1 MKRLLRVYLLHL
13 FSLWALTQLF
23 KDSFMVNGDVWT
35 YLFSALI
42 LGAMNL
48 LLKPLLKLLFFPINA
63 LTLGLFSVLINSGI
77 FYIFLRAMPQIKLVP
92 WPFPG
97 LSLIGFTIQPFT
109 LNYLATLIVVS
120 LMLTFITNFLTY
132 LIK

>member
-1 MKRLLRVYLLHL
+1 MKSLLRVYLLHL

-23 KDSFMVNGDVWT
+23 KGSFMVNGDIRT
-35 YLFSALI
+35 YLFAALI

-77 FYIFLRAMPQIKLVP
+77 FYIFLRVMPQIKLAP
-92 WPFPG
+92 WAFPG
-97 LSLIGFTIQPFT
+97 ISIIGFTIQPLT

>member
-23 KDSFMVNGDVWT
+23 KGSFMVNGDIRT
-35 YLFSALI
+35 YLFAALI

-77 FYIFLRAMPQIKLVP
+77 FYIFLRILPQIKLTP
-92 WPFPG
+92 WSFPG
-97 LSLIGFTIQPFT
+97 ISIIGFTIQPLI